1 MLAQFFEQSFQSA
14 VSSPG
19 RILGVVLFFAT
30 GVIWLIG
37 EQKKKRERE
46 AKKLG
51 KEQKADKKD
60 S

>member
-1 MLAQFFEQSFQSA
+1 MLTLLAQFFEQSFQSA

-37 EQKKKRERE
+37 ERKKKRERE
-46 AKKLG
+46 AQRQAKKL
-51 KEQKADKKD
+51 EQK
-60 S
+60 